1 MRIFFFPKPKTP
13 EKMNLKHV
21 LVIPF
26 PAQGHVNPL
35 MHLSHK
41 LVQHGCKVTFV
52 NTEFIHK
59 RVLTA
64 MNKNVNLEGSKVE
77 LASIPDGLGPEEDR
91 NDLPALALAILRTM
105 PCALENLIRDIDSI
119 DGGRLPIKKGKF
131 QLSPE
136 MPIMDTDNTPWCNNF
151 GDLTSQKTIYYYIS
165 KMMQHSHLTD
175 WWLSNTTSELEP
187 AALSLCPKILPIGPL
202 MESTE
207 FRSLGQF
214 WEEDLSCLNWLN
226 EQPPCSVIYVAFG
239 SFTVFDPR
247 QFEELA
253 LGLELTNMPFLWVV
267 REDSNSKTQ
276 IAYPSEFQ
284 GTKGKILKWAPQQLV
299 LNHPAIACFVSHC
312 GWNSTMDG
320 VSSGTPFLCWPYY
333 ADQLYNKNYVCDVW
347 KVGLGFDLDQNGIIS
362 RWETK
367 KKVDQLLGDQ
377 NIRIRSQKMKDMIIN
392 NIAEGGQSSENFNK
406 FTNLS
411 PHLSPSSSQLDLT
424 LSTPIF
430 PCRPRPRLCLL
441 PSPSSVLLSCLPT
454 SSPGLLRFIR

>member
-1 MRIFFFPKPKTP
+1 
-13 EKMNLKHV
+13 MNLKHV

-59 RVLTA
+59 RVLSA

-119 DGGRLPIKKGKF
+119 DGGSNRVTAIVSDLNMAWALEIAHKLGIKGALINPSSAAVFALQDNMQKLIDDGIMDANGLPIKKGKF

-239 SFTVFDPR
+239 SFTVFDRR

-347 KVGLGFDLDQNGIIS
+347 KVGLGFDSDQNGIIS
-362 RWETK
+362 RWEIK

-406 FTNLS
+406 FTKWLKE
-411 PHLSPSSSQLDLT
+411 
-424 LSTPIF
+424 
-430 PCRPRPRLCLL
+430 
-441 PSPSSVLLSCLPT
+441 
-454 SSPGLLRFIR
+454 

>member
-1 MRIFFFPKPKTP
+1 MG
-13 EKMNLKHV
+13 LKHV
-21 LVIPF
+21 LVLPF

-35 MHLSHK
+35 IHLSHK

-52 NTEFIHK
+52 NSEFNHK
-59 RVLTA
+59 RVLNA
-64 MNKNVNLEGSKVE
+64 IKNLEGSKIE
-77 LASIPDGLGPEEDR
+77 LMSIPDGLGPEEDR
-91 NDLPALALAILRTM
+91 NDSGSLISATLRTM
-105 PCALENLIRDIDSI
+105 PSALEKLIRDINSM
-119 DGGRLPIKKGKF
+119 DGGNNRITCIVCDTYVSWALEIGQKLGIKGAVFTPTSAAIVALTNNFPKLIEEGIIDSDDGLPIKKGKF

-187 AALSLCPKILPIGPL
+187 AALSLSPKILPIGPL

-226 EQPPCSVIYVAFG
+226 QQPPCSVIYVAFG

-362 RWETK
+362 RWEIK
-367 KKVDQLLGDQ
+367 KKLDQLLGDQ

-406 FTNLS
+406 FTKWLKE
-411 PHLSPSSSQLDLT
+411 
-424 LSTPIF
+424 
-430 PCRPRPRLCLL
+430 
-441 PSPSSVLLSCLPT
+441 
-454 SSPGLLRFIR
+454 